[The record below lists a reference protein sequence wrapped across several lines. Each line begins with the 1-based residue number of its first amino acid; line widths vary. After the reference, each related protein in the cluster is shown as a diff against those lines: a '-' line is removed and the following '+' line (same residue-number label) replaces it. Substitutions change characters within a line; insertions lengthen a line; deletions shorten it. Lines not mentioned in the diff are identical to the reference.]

1 LRHTEVSCPS
11 SPAPPKVSSVPGT
24 TGSVLV
30 RVNAGVACRQLRFEW
45 GDRDV
50 RVSPKAAT
58 GSHPPEMNGAAT
70 LKTCWG
76 VSTISNA
83 LGILDP
89 PFISSLANR
98 RTYH

>member
-1 LRHTEVSCPS
+1 MR
-11 SPAPPKVSSVPGT
+11 SVPGT

-30 RVNAGVACRQLRFEW
+30 NANAGVASRQSRSER
-45 GDRDV
+45 GDWDV

-70 LKTCWG
+70 LKTCSG
-76 VSTISNA
+76 VRTISNA
-83 LGILDP
+83 EGILDP
-89 PFISSLANR
+89 PFISSLSKR